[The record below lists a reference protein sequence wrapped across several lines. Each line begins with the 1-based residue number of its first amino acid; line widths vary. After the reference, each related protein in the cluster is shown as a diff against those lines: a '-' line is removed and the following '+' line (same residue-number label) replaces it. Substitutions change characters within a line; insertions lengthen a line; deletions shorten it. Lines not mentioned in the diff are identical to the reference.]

1 MTLVGENILGYQVR
15 SLIGEGGMG
24 AVYRGVH
31 PVFGQEVAI
40 KVLDPVL
47 ARDPDLRERFV
58 QEARIQM
65 GLRHQGIVQVL
76 TGDVSGDRAAL
87 VMELVDG
94 VSLEEVVK
102 RRGFIPADE
111 ACGVFAKILDA
122 VGYAHSCG
130 VVHRDLKPSNI
141 LLTAAGEPKVL
152 DFGIAKVVGNARMT
166 RTGTAMGSPHYMS
179 PEQVLGK
186 KDIDQRSDVYSLG
199 ATFYEALTGRPPFA
213 ECESADADSDF
224 RIKEAHVHRAPADP
238 RTIKPE
244 IPEHVAAA
252 VLKALAK
259 DPEERFPDCSTF
271 ARALAGKAT
280 AEVASAAPG
289 IRALSRPDDGRPL
302 DALDLFGAGPS
313 APRFPRFLALAAAFC
328 LPQCAAALLPL
339 VGGTSR
345 LDARWW
351 APAILS
357 NLLGATLL
365 ALLACIFARRADRPG
380 LAWAAFVVGPLVAIP
395 GAVFAAGGRFAAAL
409 ADPASVPWALVG
421 VPAALGWAF
430 GVRLLGGAAAR
441 RWAPFAAVLA
451 GLVVRAWAS
460 DFVGRI
466 VFVATGRGQ
475 LADLLP
481 TAFAGAYGRLAVGA
495 LLGALL
501 VQIVWSASKPP
512 KKKDDAA
519 A

>member
-1 MTLVGENILGYQVR
+1 MTFVGENILGYQVR

-31 PVFGQEVAI
+31 PDFGQEVAI

-47 ARDPDLRERFV
+47 ARDPDLRARFV

-76 TGDVSGDRAAL
+76 TGDVSGDRAVL
-87 VMELVDG
+87 VMELVEG

-102 RRGFIPADE
+102 RRGFVPADE

-141 LLTAAGEPKVL
+141 LLNAAGEPKVL

-259 DPEERFPDCSTF
+259 EPEERFPDCSTF

-302 DALDLFGAGPS
+302 DVLDLFGAGPS

-328 LPQCAAALLPL
+328 LPECTAVLLP
-339 VGGTSR
+339 VIFGTWH

-351 APAILS
+351 VPTILS

-365 ALLACIFARRADRPG
+365 ALLACIFARRAERPG
-380 LAWAAFVVGPLVAIP
+380 LAWAAFVVGPLVVIP
-395 GAVFAAGGRFAAAL
+395 SVIFAEDGGFKAVFAH
-409 ADPASVPWALVG
+409 PASVPWVLLG
-421 VPAALGWAF
+421 VPTALGWAL
-430 GVRLLGGAAAR
+430 GVRLLGRAVAR
-441 RWAPFAAVLA
+441 RWAPFAAVLT
-451 GLVVRAWAS
+451 GLVVRVGAI
-460 DFVGRI
+460 DFVWWNI
-466 VFVATGRGQ
+466 AVATKRWDW
-475 LADLLP
+475 ADLHSTP
-481 TAFAGAYGRLAVGA
+481 VEGAYFRLAVGA

-501 VQIVWSASKPP
+501 VQIVWSATKPP